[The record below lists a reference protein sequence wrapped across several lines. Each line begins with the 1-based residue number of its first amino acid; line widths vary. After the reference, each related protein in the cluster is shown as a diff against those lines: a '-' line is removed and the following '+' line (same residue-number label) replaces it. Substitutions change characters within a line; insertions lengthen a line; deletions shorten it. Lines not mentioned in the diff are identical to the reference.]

1 MDRHVDELADLYA
14 LGALEP
20 DEQSMVDRHLE
31 QCEECRGRVAESR
44 QVVAHL
50 LWSPPQHDPPPGLQR
65 KIVKRI
71 EQVRRQEQSEQA
83 PRAARPVF
91 SLQRSVRGGLLA
103 AALGALLILAGWNV
117 ALRREVAAQ
126 AAQLAARARVDEMLR
141 TPDARV
147 IVLAPQPAAPRATGK
162 LLVDPAGTD
171 AYHVTAGLPTLPS
184 DKGYQL
190 WLLEGEERTSG
201 GVFRVDERGAG
212 SLLVR
217 SPHPLEEYTGCGIT
231 IEPATGSDRPT
242 GERVLRSQAWSYED
256 AEHGPGS

>member
-1 MDRHVDELADLYA
+1 MDRHVDELSDLYA
-14 LGALEP
+14 LGALET

-31 QCEECRGRVAESR
+31 QCEECRGRIAESR
-44 QVVAHL
+44 QFVAHL
-50 LWSPPQHDPPPGLQR
+50 LWSPPQYDPPPGLQR

-71 EQVRRQEQSEQA
+71 EQVRRKERSEPA
-83 PRAARPVF
+83 PRAAQPVF
-91 SLQRSVRGGLLA
+91 SLWRSVRGGLLA
-103 AALGALLILAGWNV
+103 AALGALLILSGWNI

-147 IVLAPQPAAPRATGK
+147 IVLAPQPAASQATGK

-171 AYHVTAGLPTLPS
+171 AYLVAAGLPTLPS

-190 WLLEGEERTSG
+190 WLLQGEERTSG

-217 SPHPLEEYTGCGIT
+217 SPRPLGDYSGCGIT

-242 GERVLRSQAWSYED
+242 GERVLRSEAWSYETGD
-256 AEHGPGS
+256 AAIW